1 MVSDYGSQFSSQEFH
16 EFSLSWEFS
25 QVTSSPHCPKSNGK
39 AELSVKIVKQL
50 FKKVERDRK
59 DPWLSLLDYN
69 NTSTEGVGASP
80 DQRLRSRRTHT
91 LLPTAT
97 SLQRPTVNHSPVDS
111 LRLKRQEAKF
121 YHDKHVRRLPELK
134 IGQEERVTPLH
145 KIQTWEQGTY
155 TEKLIRSSVGWH
167 DIKKKQGVPETC
179 KGTVSRSKARHKP

>member
-1 MVSDYGSQFSSQEFH
+1 MVSDYGSQLSSQEFH

-50 FKKVERDRK
+50 FKKEERDRK

-69 NTSTEGVGASP
+69 NIPTEGVGASP
-80 DQRLRSRRTHT
+80 AQRLRSRRTHT

-121 YHDKHVRRLPELK
+121 YYDKHVRRLPELK
-134 IGQEERVTPLH
+134 IGQEERVTPLR

-155 TEKLIRSSVGWH
+155 TEKL
-167 DIKKKQGVPETC
+167 
-179 KGTVSRSKARHKP
+179 